1 MKQVRITV
9 RRVMPEKF
17 DVIIVGAGPAGCTA
31 AIVLARAGMKVA
43 IFERGDRPGAKN
55 MFGGALY
62 YTAALDELLPD
73 FWQQAPIERRVTRHV
88 LTFLAGDAS
97 FSVTSADGESGSP
110 PYNAVTLLRAKFD
123 PWYAAKAAE
132 SGAFIVPGTVVDDL
146 VRDGDKVVGIVAR
159 RDEGEVLAD
168 VVIAADGANSL
179 LAKKAGLRK
188 EFDSS
193 AFAVAAKEVLALP
206 EETIEERFGLTEGNG
221 LAQSFVGDC
230 TKGLAGGAFLYTNKS
245 SLSLGMVVRL
255 DSLREKQVSV
265 AQLMDDFKNNPCIR
279 PVIEGAVLKEYS
291 GHLIPEAGMKMVPD
305 LCDNGILVAGDAAG
319 FLVSTGLTLQGM
331 NFAIASGYAAAQA
344 VIEAARKGD
353 FSRKG
358 LSYYKSLL
366 EDSFV
371 LKEMKTFRRAQ
382 SFQENPRI
390 YELYPSL
397 VCGISR
403 SIFRVD
409 GRPRKKILSLVREEM
424 KGKISLWRL
433 VKDIIQAGRALIW
446 P

>member
-1 MKQVRITV
+1 
-9 RRVMPEKF
+9 MPEKF

-31 AIVLARAGMKVA
+31 AIVLGRAGMKVA
-43 IFERGDRPGAKN
+43 VFERGDRPGTKN

-88 LTFLAGDAS
+88 LTFLTRDSS
-97 FSVTSADGESGSP
+97 FSVTSADSGSGTP

-123 PWYAAKAAE
+123 AWYAGKAEEAG
-132 SGAFIVPGTVVDDL
+132 SLLIPGTVVDDL
-146 VRDGDKVVGIVAR
+146 IWDGDMVAGVMAR

-168 VVIAADGANSL
+168 CVIAADGANSL

-193 AFAVAAKEVLALP
+193 SFAVAAKEVLALP
-206 EETIEERFGLTEGNG
+206 AETIEARFGLSESEG
-221 LAQSFVGDC
+221 LAQSFVGEC
-230 TKGLAGGAFLYTNKS
+230 TRGLTGGAFLYTNMS

-255 DSLREKQVSV
+255 DSLREKQVSIV
-265 AQLMDDFKNNPCIR
+265 ELLDDFKDNPGIK
-279 PVIEGAVLKEYS
+279 PFIKDAVLKEYS
-291 GHLIPEAGMKMVPD
+291 GHLIPEAGMKMVPE
-305 LCDNGILVAGDAAG
+305 LCGDGILLAGDAAG
-319 FLVSTGLTLQGM
+319 FLISTGLTLQGM

-344 VIEAARKGD
+344 VIEAGRKGD
-353 FSRKG
+353 FSKKG
-358 LSYYKSLL
+358 LSGYRKLL

-371 LKEMKTFRRAQ
+371 LKDLKTFRYAPG
-382 SFQENPRI
+382 FQENPRI
-390 YELYPSL
+390 YGLYPSL

-403 SIFRVD
+403 RIFRVD
-409 GRPRKKILSLVREEM
+409 GQPKKKILSLVREEM

-433 VKDIIQAGRALIW
+433 VKDIIRAGRALIW